1 MFKSNPL
8 IPKLFILIIVLL
20 SVNGFLL
27 VKSIELSKKI
37 EEEKINDNPITEENE
52 IDDPIDINSQDG
64 FDINIFKKVVNISK
78 QENKV
83 ISPLSIKIA
92 MAMAS
97 EGAVE
102 STLEEIRKVVG
113 LEEGSN
119 IEYKKLLDSISNQDE
134 ITFEIA
140 NSTWA
145 RQGLTFK
152 QEFQNTLEQY
162 YMSEAKVLDFNNP
175 SSKDVINSWVK
186 NKTNNKIDSII
197 NSISPKDIMFLINAI
212 YFNADWKEQ
221 FEKELTT
228 EEDFTLV
235 NGSKIKVDT
244 MNRSFDSINYQEDSE
259 LQAIELPY
267 GENGRF
273 VMRVYL
279 PNEKTDITDFVSN
292 ITMEKY
298 NSWKKNFSIKEGSLS
313 LPKFKSEY
321 SDSMKDALANLGI
334 IDAFDSQKANFERM
348 INLTDAN
355 VYISDVVHKTY
366 IDVSEKGTEAAAV
379 TMVGMRATSMP
390 MEPEEKF
397 EMIVDRPFFFTIDDT
412 REDTIIFMGVIEKP
426 EY

>member
-1 MFKSNPL
+1 MFKGNPL
-8 IPKLFILIIVLL
+8 VPKLFILIFVLL
-20 SVNGFLL
+20 AVNGFLL

-64 FDINIFKKVVNISK
+64 FDINIFKEVVNISK

-97 EGAVE
+97 EGAAE
-102 STLEEIRKVVG
+102 GTLEEILKVVG

-145 RQGLTFK
+145 RQDLTFK
-152 QEFQNTLEQY
+152 PEFQNTLEQY
-162 YMSEAKVLDFNNP
+162 YMSEAKVLDFTNP

-186 NKTNNKIDSII
+186 NKTNNKIDGII
-197 NSISPKDIMFLINAI
+197 NSISPNDIMFLINAI
-212 YFNADWKEQ
+212 YFNADWKKQ
-221 FEKELTT
+221 FEEELTR

-235 NGSKIKVDT
+235 NGSKIKVDM
-244 MNRSFDSINYQEDSE
+244 MNRGSDSFNYQEDSD

-267 GENGRF
+267 GDKGRF

-279 PNEKTDITDFVSN
+279 PNEKTDIKSFVSN

-321 SDSMKDALANLGI
+321 SDSMKDALINLGV

-355 VYISDVVHKTY
+355 VYIGDVVHKTY

-379 TMVGMRATSMP
+379 TMVGMELTSMP
-390 MEPEEKF
+390 MDPEEKF
-397 EMIVDRPFFFTIDDT
+397 KMIVDRPFFFTIEDT
-412 REDTIIFMGVIEKP
+412 IEDTIIFMGIIEKP